1 MRKPQRLITVTLF
14 IAMLCCTAFAKPI
27 TVSGVVADSASGLF
41 IPGALVI
48 LTGNNTDSATTDTS
62 GSFTKTG
69 VDVQGGNYTLV
80 VTVQM
85 AGYITR
91 TDSVAD
97 NANELDLGTIKLIP
111 ISYINVLGKVIDLYT
126 DDPIPQVRVEVN
138 ALNTDS
144 AYTDTLGKFQ
154 IDSVQLSYFDPMLSY
169 LLTKTNYDTIDASTF
184 VQDDPLDLGIIKMKD
199 LTVAIHNNN
208 RLLFNRKANKIVVFS
223 LKGQLLYSG
232 KNLRYSKLKDLVNAQ
247 PVIVNYKYNNT
258 VLYTKKY
265 FNLE

>member
-1 MRKPQRLITVTLF
+1 MRKSQRLITVTLF
-14 IAMLCCTAFAKPI
+14 IAILCCTAFARPI

-48 LTGNNTDSATTDTS
+48 IEGNNTDSATTDTS
-62 GSFTKTG
+62 GSFTKAD
-69 VDVQGGNYTLV
+69 VDVPGGDYTLL

-85 AGYITR
+85 AGYLTR
-91 TDSVAD
+91 TDSVTD
-97 NANELDLGTIKLIP
+97 NTNELDLGTLKITP

-126 DDPIPQVRVEVN
+126 DDPISQVRVEVS

-169 LLTKTNYDTIDASTF
+169 LITKTNYDTIDASTF
-184 VQDDPLDLGIIKMKD
+184 VQDDPLDLGIIKLKD
-199 LTVAIHNNN
+199 LTVAIHNNA
-208 RLLFNRKANKIVVFS
+208 RLILNRKPNKILVHS

-232 KNLRYSKLKDLVNAQ
+232 KDLQYSKLKDLVNAQ
-247 PVIVNYKYNNT
+247 PVIVSYKHNNT
-258 VLYTKKY
+258 LLYTKKY